1 LSKSLQDQLLALG
14 LAKTSARE
22 APRKQQS
29 KPSAAARSG
38 AAKPADSERR
48 PFKPRPAQQTGSAK
62 PGSIKSG
69 SVKSGSAK
77 SAPDLKQ
84 DENISLEQAYRIR
97 EAQEKSA
104 KQKAHEI
111 KMEEDRRRAALN
123 RQIKQIVDAGRLNL
137 PDAAEGRY
145 FLYKNRIRKVWVS
158 PEQLLELNS
167 GKLGV
172 VYLAGGYH
180 ILASEQIEQVR
191 QLSPDHVPDL
201 LAGAEDDD
209 FDAAGMSEADSNTHA
224 PDAERQTS
232 GSEV

>member
-1 LSKSLQDQLLALG
+1 VSKSLQDQLLALG
-14 LAKTSARE
+14 LAKNPARE

-29 KPSAAARSG
+29 KPPDAARSG
-38 AAKPADSERR
+38 TVSPAASQRKPL
-48 PFKPRPAQQTGSAK
+48 KTRPAQQ
-62 PGSIKSG
+62 PR
-69 SVKSGSAK
+69 VAK

-104 KQKAHEI
+104 KQKAHEL

-123 RQIKQIVDAGRLNL
+123 RQIKQIVEAGRLNL
-137 PDAAEGRY
+137 PDATEGRY

-158 PEQLLELNS
+158 PEQLVELNS

-180 ILASEQIEQVR
+180 ILASEQVDQVR
-191 QLSPDHVPDL
+191 QLSPAHVPDL
-201 LAGAEDDD
+201 LAGADDDD
-209 FDAAGMSEADSNTHA
+209 FDAAQMSEADSNTQA
-224 PDAERQTS
+224 PDAESQTPDS
-232 GSEV
+232 KV